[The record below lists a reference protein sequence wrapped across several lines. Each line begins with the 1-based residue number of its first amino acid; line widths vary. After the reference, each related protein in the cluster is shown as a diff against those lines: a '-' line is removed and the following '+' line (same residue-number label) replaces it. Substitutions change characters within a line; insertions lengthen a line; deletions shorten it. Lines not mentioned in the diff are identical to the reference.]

1 MLGAVALIGGLKKQL
16 GINKTLK
23 NQKDQKHAKPKRSRS
38 TSEFVALYKKS
49 KVTSGDLI
57 SLAAA
62 VHAEAFDVPADVQAL
77 AGISR
82 KAQRARKGEL
92 RVGSRH
98 HSREVMKVLEGTS
111 ETVVPCYH
119 ADATLW
125 DRDKN
130 LKTTSKVALCRYTK
144 Y

>member
-1 MLGAVALIGGLKKQL
+1 MLGAVALTGGFKKQL
-16 GINKTLK
+16 GIIKQLKSQK
-23 NQKDQKHAKPKRSRS
+23 NQKHVKPKRSRS
-38 TSEFVALYKKS
+38 TCEFVALYKKS

-62 VHAEAFDVPADVQAL
+62 VHAEASNVPADVETL

-82 KAQRARKGEL
+82 KAHRVRKGKL
-92 RVGSRH
+92 RVDSRH
-98 HSREVMKVLEGTS
+98 HSREVMKVLEDTS
-111 ETVVPCYH
+111 EIVVPCYY

-130 LKTTSKVALCRYTK
+130 QKTTSR
-144 Y
+144 